1 MFRGTLFFEVDVS
14 DGSFDGDEIPFRKS
28 LLYNDKAATTDGS
41 RLAPSMNS
49 SLLNSPLRS

>member
-1 MFRGTLFFEVDVS
+1 MFRGILFSEVDVS
-14 DGSFDGDEIPFRKS
+14 GGSFDGDDPFRKS